1 MGAASLE
8 TDKGRRQ
15 KTVLCRVSCFSY
27 SGNAA
32 SGANCLIQNIK
43 RHSCLKRDE
52 TKSTSFFP
60 RSPNRHEKSIF
71 FSHQLVSAT
80 LVALGGC
87 RTLCRRLC
95 VAARRW
101 MAGSVPRESGK
112 QLFCLWLSQ
121 TNAGGLPCPRESQ
134 LGSRDCRPRST

>member
-8 TDKGRRQ
+8 TDKGRRK

-43 RHSCLKRDE
+43 RHSCLKGDE

-71 FSHQLVSAT
+71 FSHQLMSAT
-80 LVALGGC
+80 LVAFGGC
-87 RTLCRRLC
+87 HTLCRSALC
-95 VAARRW
+95 RCQAADGRVC
-101 MAGSVPRESGK
+101 A
-112 QLFCLWLSQ
+112 L
-121 TNAGGLPCPRESQ
+121 
-134 LGSRDCRPRST
+134 